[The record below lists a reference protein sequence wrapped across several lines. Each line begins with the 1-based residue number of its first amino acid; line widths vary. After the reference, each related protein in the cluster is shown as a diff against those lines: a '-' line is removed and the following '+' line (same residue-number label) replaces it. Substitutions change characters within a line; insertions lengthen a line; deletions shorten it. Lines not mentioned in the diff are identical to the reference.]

1 MIKKILIATL
11 ILTSVIAFA
20 APKDY
25 WEITYYQTAAKVN
38 AIGSTTMMCG
48 RVFHE
53 GQSSKHFTKDIIGSC
68 GGNNT
73 PD

>member
-1 MIKKILIATL
+1 MKKKLLLASL
-11 ILTSVIAFA
+11 ILTSIIAFA

-25 WEITYYQTAAKVN
+25 WEITYYQSAAKVN
-38 AIGSTTMMCG
+38 AIGSTPMMCG

-68 GGNNT
+68 SNNNQL
-73 PD
+73 D